1 MVVALYL
8 GLGLAGLGLGAL
20 HGHVNVLTRAG
31 VDDALDWRRVVL
43 GLGLGSTSG
52 AVMVVF
58 WRWAIHRVEWARQ
71 LKRDLRELLGVLLPD
86 EMVVLAIAS
95 SLGEEAFFRGALL
108 PALGR
113 GGLFTSSLVFALLH
127 LGPLSR
133 FPRMLPWTI
142 SSFVTALVLGGLFL
156 VTGNL
161 VAPVM
166 AHFLVNFVN
175 LRLVTERP
183 L

>member
-1 MVVALYL
+1 M
-8 GLGLAGLGLGAL
+8 
-20 HGHVNVLTRAG
+20 
-31 VDDALDWRRVVL
+31 
-43 GLGLGSTSG
+43 
-52 AVMVVF
+52 
-58 WRWAIHRVEWARQ
+58 
-71 LKRDLRELLGVLLPD
+71 LLPD

-113 GGLFTSSLVFALLH
+113 GGLVTSSLVFALLH